1 MRTYTLD
8 LPGKRLKMKRI
19 GVNNPVR
26 AVLAAS
32 ILLLAAAGIA

>member
-8 LPGKRLKMKRI
+8 LPEKRLTMKRI

-26 AVLAAS
+26 AVIAAS

>member
-1 MRTYTLD
+1 
-8 LPGKRLKMKRI
+8 MKRI

-26 AVLAAS
+26 AVIAAS